1 VVQMWS
7 DIYRDHG
14 EYILTG
20 VGVERGVVRTWT
32 DVPLQEHLCVWS
44 LSEAASP

>member
-1 VVQMWS
+1 VVQRWS

-20 VGVERGVVRTWT
+20 VGVVWGKGN
-32 DVPLQEHLCVWS
+32 QENRQMS
-44 LSEAASP
+44 LYTHFLIETN